1 MKAKS
6 FDSLVRWAAILAAI
20 FGLAYSVSFVF
31 LQDQLLYSLFLLLG
45 GLATAVV
52 MTALYQRLQRTQES
66 FALLAF
72 SLSVGAAAG
81 AIIHGG
87 YDLANALNAPANLNL
102 DLPNAVD
109 PRGLLT
115 FGVAGLG
122 LFMVSW
128 LMAHTRGFPKGLASL
143 GYLSALLMVVLY
155 VGRLVILQ
163 ATNPAIVI
171 PALLEG
177 FIVNP
182 IWYLWLGTSWAKK
195 NK

>member
-45 GLATAVV
+45 GLATAVA
-52 MTALYQRLQRTQES
+52 MTALYQRLQGTQES

-72 SLSVGAAAG
+72 LLSVGAAAG

-102 DLPNAVD
+102 GLPNAVD

-122 LFMVSW
+122 LFTVSW
-128 LMAHTRGFPKGLASL
+128 LMAQTRGFPKGLASL
-143 GYLSALLMVVLY
+143 GYLSALLLVVLY